1 MSKEQPKPPT
11 VYVVAG
17 PNGSGKTTFASEF
30 LPDFVKCREFL
41 NADLIAA
48 GLSPFAPETQNLR
61 AGRLLLERIGEL
73 AAARED
79 FGFETTLSGRTY
91 ARLLAGLR
99 RDGYR
104 IVMFF
109 LWLPTADQAV
119 LRVANRVRQGGHAVP
134 EADVRRRFAAGL
146 SNFFRLY
153 QPECDRWSL
162 YDSSRLPPA
171 LIAWEELGTITIIDS
186 DLFDQIQ
193 TQSPEDR
200 PMSDKTRDTLTEQAD
215 AAFRQAAAKVVN
227 LARQTGTPVIVCEG
241 GRIVQ
246 KSPDDAGI
254 ELRKTGTPVIIRGE
268 APVVETA
275 GKEPR
280 KRRKPRKPRA
290 KN

>member
-17 PNGSGKTTFASEF
+17 PNGAGKTTFAWEF

-104 IVMFF
+104 IVIFF

-153 QPECDRWSL
+153 QPQCNRWSL
-162 YDSSRLPPA
+162 YDASRLPPGA
-171 LIAWEELGTITIIDS
+171 DRLGRVGYHDHHR
-186 DLFDQIQ
+186 F
-193 TQSPEDR
+193 
-200 PMSDKTRDTLTEQAD
+200 
-215 AAFRQAAAKVVN
+215 
-227 LARQTGTPVIVCEG
+227 
-241 GRIVQ
+241 
-246 KSPDDAGI
+246 
-254 ELRKTGTPVIIRGE
+254 
-268 APVVETA
+268 
-275 GKEPR
+275 
-280 KRRKPRKPRA
+280 
-290 KN
+290 